1 MEDGGGSCVG
11 VGRED
16 VVEEVGGSNKHI
28 DSAGGSE
35 VALDVDVGIGG
46 VGNNNDKQSQQH
58 VTAHTTHNTYTYP
71 RSILRNT
78 HNTHTQS
85 KSKVGGTAD
94 NDEQIIEYLQ
104 SGVRHF
110 VKSTPDDAPP
120 TRKPLRGEQEGCG
133 SPTSDGGLRAVDH
146 PRTCRWGKS
155 VGDLGDNISCGVGNG
170 GSVGDGGLIVGGV
183 EEEVVDVE
191 VVQLG
196 SVGSGLGSVG
206 HGNLIDGSVC

>member
-1 MEDGGGSCVG
+1 MLTYSNDTFGGGFIIDTSLDDLGNKTGSARNIGTNKEYIHIHKDDGGRLELDNVEDGGGSCVG

-58 VTAHTTHNTYTYP
+58 VTAHTTHNTHTYP
-71 RSILRNT
+71 KSILRNT

-120 TRKPLRGEQEGCG
+120 TRKPLRGEQGMRFANIGRRPTGCRSSENMPLG
-133 SPTSDGGLRAVDH
+133 KE
-146 PRTCRWGKS
+146 CWGF
-155 VGDLGDNISCGVGNG
+155 G
-170 GSVGDGGLIVGGV
+170 
-183 EEEVVDVE
+183 
-191 VVQLG
+191 
-196 SVGSGLGSVG
+196 
-206 HGNLIDGSVC
+206 